1 MMNVYLIHKL
11 YSNGVENWS
20 DVVEAFKDKNEAQL
34 RVIEMNEV
42 LGYVNDG
49 GDSCEFYLQEME
61 LK

>member
-1 MMNVYLIHKL
+1 MNVYLIHKL
-11 YSNGVENWS
+11 YSNGVDNWS
-20 DVVEAFKDKNEAQL
+20 DVVEAFKDKNEAHL

>member
-1 MMNVYLIHKL
+1 MNVYLIHKL

>member
-1 MMNVYLIHKL
+1 MNVYLIHKL
-11 YSNGVENWS
+11 YSNGVDIWS

>member
-1 MMNVYLIHKL
+1 MNVYLIHKL
-11 YSNGVENWS
+11 YSNGVDNWS